1 LFLVLLEIILR
12 AATIL
17 DVPYEWQA
25 NAQMANNT
33 GLSSKEI
40 DAAGSDGPVT
50 GVTAR
55 APIVPPG
62 LSFPSV
68 RAGARDPRN
77 DEGPP
82 R

>member
-1 LFLVLLEIILR
+1 MLLEIILR
-12 AATIL
+12 APTIL
-17 DVPYEWQA
+17 DVP
-25 NAQMANNT
+25 NAQMADNT

-68 RAGARDPRN
+68 RGGARDPRN